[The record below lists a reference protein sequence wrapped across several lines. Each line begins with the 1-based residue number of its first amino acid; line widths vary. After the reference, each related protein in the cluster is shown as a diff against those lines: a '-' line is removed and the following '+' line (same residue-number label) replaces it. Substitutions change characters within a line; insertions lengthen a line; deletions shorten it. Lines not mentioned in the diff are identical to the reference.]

1 MPASLEN
8 FSKNLQSLLDHFAA
22 QVPRFA
28 RQLLP
33 GVRYVACEKAM
44 ATNAVGPVT
53 DLANWIWDVDSQR
66 HLPFEIWQ
74 PGPGYA
80 SVFPSNATGVAFL
93 RADLNPLA
101 ASPAPA
107 AATA

>member
-1 MPASLEN
+1 MPASL
-8 FSKNLQSLLDHFAA
+8 
-22 QVPRFA
+22 QVVRFA

-44 ATNAVGPVT
+44 VTNAVGPVT
-53 DLANWIWDVDSQR
+53 DLANGIWDPDSQR

-101 ASPAPA
+101 ASPA

>member
-1 MPASLEN
+1 M
-8 FSKNLQSLLDHFAA
+8 
-22 QVPRFA
+22 
-28 RQLLP
+28 
-33 GVRYVACEKAM
+33 ACEKAM

-93 RADLNPLA
+93 RADLNGPA
-101 ASPAPA
+101 APPAPA